1 MWHVWHAIPAPL
13 NSTGLIQC
21 NTGLFVH
28 SRSVKDKSNNLL
40 PQSRS
45 ADKCSDPEVQR
56 YGRTKPGRR
65 EHVLG
70 NWSLTQWD
78 VSVAVRITSK
88 LHAAFPQKT
97 WWGAAQD
104 MRFRIQ
110 PAGEKKSQAR
120 CLQDSNE
127 NTWRANGDIY
137 WTISVCN
144 KKALKCM
151 QCINR
156 YFLQI
161 ISIINS
167 YNLGEL
173 Q

>member
-1 MWHVWHAIPAPL
+1 MLEGANLLDHFHPFHRHGINPFSLCEAGNHYAARLAYHTCTTKWYW
-13 NSTGLIQC
+13 C
-21 NTGLFVH
+21 NLLQHWFIMY
-28 SRSVKDKSNNLL
+28 SQSVKDKSNNLL

-104 MRFRIQ
+104 MSFRIQ

-127 NTWRANGDIY
+127 NTQRANGDFY
-137 WTISVCN
+137 
-144 KKALKCM
+144 
-151 QCINR
+151 
-156 YFLQI
+156 
-161 ISIINS
+161 
-167 YNLGEL
+167 
-173 Q
+173 